1 MKFSRVRARTVR
13 RVALAVLR
21 LREQDLKPQTI
32 GSAMKPVRRA
42 GRNELTR
49 FATEAQA
56 PTGLLPFVTTRS
68 VRFAPAF
75 FGEVDSQRGP
85 AS

>member
-1 MKFSRVRARTVR
+1 MKFSRVRARTVL

-56 PTGLLPFVTTRS
+56 PTGT
-68 VRFAPAF
+68 PALRYNKICTIRTPLF
-75 FGEVDSQRGP
+75 WGGRLATWPS
-85 AS
+85 

>member
-1 MKFSRVRARTVR
+1 MRARTVL

-21 LREQDLKPQTI
+21 LREHDLKPQTI

-42 GRNELTR
+42 ARNELTR

-56 PTGLLPFVTTRS
+56 LTGT
-68 VRFAPAF
+68 PALRYHQF
-75 FGEVDSQRGP
+75 CTIRTPLFGEVDSQRGP